1 MEIYDRIE
9 DLSRLVET
17 ARAVPLSTSCVLPRG
32 DALDL
37 LEEIRAALPAA
48 VKDADEVLAQRE
60 ELLDEAQR
68 QSEHTIGTANQAA
81 DRTFAQARQE
91 ADDLVSDANR
101 ESADI
106 IEDARADAESMLERA
121 RSEARRLIDEQEVLH
136 RAQDEA
142 AELVEQARQQGRAI
156 VDDAEAQ
163 ANDLIEAATSET
175 SAERL
180 ATDEFVD
187 GKLAD
192 LEESLAAS
200 LGAVRRGRDKIH
212 ARRAAYQP
220 IDVRDHHQSDADLY
234 DQVFEVSGPPR

>member
-9 DLSRLVET
+9 DLARLVET

-37 LEEIRAALPAA
+37 LDDIRAALPAA
-48 VKDADEVLAQRE
+48 VKEADEVLAERDD
-60 ELLDEAQR
+60 LLAEAHR
-68 QSEHTIGTANQAA
+68 QSEQTVATANEAA

-91 ADDLVSDANR
+91 ADDLIADAGQ

-106 IEDARADAESMLERA
+106 IEEARADAEGMLERA
-121 RSEARRLIDEQEVLH
+121 RAQSRRLIDEQEVLH
-136 RAQDEA
+136 RAQAEA
-142 AELVEQARQQGRAI
+142 ADLIEQARAQGRQI
-156 VDDAEAQ
+156 VDDATAEA
-163 ANDLIEAATSET
+163 NNLIEATTTET

-220 IDVRDHHQSDADLY
+220 IDVRDHHRVEPEVF
-234 DQVFEVSGPPR
+234 DQAFEAR

>member
-9 DLSRLVET
+9 DLARLVET

-32 DALDL
+32 EALDL

-48 VKDADEVLAQRE
+48 VKEADEVLAERE
-60 ELLDEAQR
+60 ELLDDAQR
-68 QSEHTIGTANQAA
+68 QSEQAITTANQAA

-91 ADDLVSDANR
+91 AEDLLADATR

-106 IEDARADAESMLERA
+106 IEEARADAEAMLDRA
-121 RSEARRLIDEQEVLH
+121 HSEARRLIDEQEVLH
-136 RAQDEA
+136 RAQAEA
-142 AELVEQARQQGRAI
+142 ADLIEQARQHGRQI
-156 VDDAEAQ
+156 VDDAGTEA
-163 ANDLIEAATSET
+163 NSLIEAATTET

-220 IDVRDHHQSDADLY
+220 IDVRDHHQVDADLY
-234 DQVFEVSGPPR
+234 DQTFEAR